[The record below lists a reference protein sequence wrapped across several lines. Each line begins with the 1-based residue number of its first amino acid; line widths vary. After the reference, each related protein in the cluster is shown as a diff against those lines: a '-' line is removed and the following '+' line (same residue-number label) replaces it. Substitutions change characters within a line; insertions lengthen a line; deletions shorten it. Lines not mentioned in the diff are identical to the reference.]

1 MDINMYKIINLL
13 AKEFDFSEKAAIKF
27 INSKIEDKKEIS
39 KEENEYLEKKDINL
53 NIEYRKCTQE
63 IINYQHCIPYCGVIY
78 ENLCKGIVYNHGLYT
93 QCKKHVSGEFCTLCM
108 KLKYGRIEDRK
119 KFEIGKFITNNGK
132 KEVDYEDYVKKAK
145 LPIDDIKI
153 FMSNN
158 NLIYPFK
165 NITDNE
171 EKKQKRGRPVKDT
184 KKEVSSK
191 IDKAD
196 EMISNINNSK
206 NVEEKSGVNKS
217 VEEKPG
223 QDKIQEEKSGVNKCV
238 EEDPGQD
245 KSGVVYLED
254 SESELE
260 EELESIKIDGKTV
273 YKTTSGD
280 KEGFGYDNEG
290 NVIVFNKE
298 LEVIGIIVDDNI
310 RYI

>member
-1 MDINMYKIINLL
+1 MYKIINLL
-13 AKEFDFSEKAAIKF
+13 AKEFNFSEKDAIKF

-39 KEENEYLEKKDINL
+39 KEKNEDLEKKNTNL

-93 QCKKHVSGEFCTLCM
+93 QCTKHVSGEFCTVCM

-119 KFEIGKFITNNGK
+119 NFEIGKFTTNNGK

-206 NVEEKSGVNKS
+206 NVEEKSGKDKIT
-217 VEEKPG
+217 EEKPG
-223 QDKIQEEKSGVNKCV
+223 VNKGV
-238 EEDPGQD
+238 EQDPGQYR
-245 KSGVVYLED
+245 SGVRDLEE

-260 EELESIKIDGKTV
+260 EELESINIDGKTL